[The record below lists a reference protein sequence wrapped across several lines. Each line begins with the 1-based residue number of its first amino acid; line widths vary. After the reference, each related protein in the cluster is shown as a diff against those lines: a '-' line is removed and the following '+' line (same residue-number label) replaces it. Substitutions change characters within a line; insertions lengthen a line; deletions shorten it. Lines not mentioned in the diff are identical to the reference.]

1 MKMEAHSAWNIPP
14 SQFQDLRARLS
25 TVSGASLSLSDPAGT
40 APKFVPEATV
50 LPRGR
55 LPAARHAQQARGRCP
70 SSAPAEAA
78 VSEAAPTGCPAPGDT
93 APEAGKPAA
102 RPPRFWTPGRKAR
115 DHKARPGDR
124 RGPSAAPAPSAQGGT
139 ATWPLEPDGGVP
151 QDGPAVRLPPPG
163 PQSAAALG
171 QWLSRPR
178 PARSDRCPSGAPGP
192 TLPPPRAHLQVA
204 ALRPAPLRG
213 GPREAQ
219 ARPQHTPSGPRRRL
233 PPIRPRAPAGSGVTR
248 FRGRGSEQ
256 PRRGPGPRA
265 EEAAFRPGQPWRR
278 ERVNATE
285 CPGPPRPRGA
295 CARLG
300 ERLSPP
306 RVAAPG
312 GAAPP
317 AAPGAR
323 EPLPA
328 RVVAPAR
335 AGSPA
340 FPGLPSGSRSA
351 APRGLVPFLGRASP
365 TTITFSS

>member
-1 MKMEAHSAWNIPP
+1 M
-14 SQFQDLRARLS
+14 
-25 TVSGASLSLSDPAGT
+25 AGS
-40 APKFVPEATV
+40 
-50 LPRGR
+50 R
-55 LPAARHAQQARGRCP
+55 LPSVLSRHEDAAQARHPQKQPSPRLHRPGARRP
-70 SSAPAEAA
+70 VTP
-78 VSEAAPTGCPAPGDT
+78 

-124 RGPSAAPAPSAQGGT
+124 RGPSAAPAPSAQRGT
-139 ATWPLEPDGGVP
+139 ATWPLEPELPNGGVP

-163 PQSAAALG
+163 PPSAAALG

-219 ARPQHTPSGPRRRL
+219 ARPQHTPSGPRRRP

-256 PRRGPGPRA
+256 PRRGPGLRA
-265 EEAAFRPGQPWRR
+265 EEAAFRPVQPWRR

-312 GAAPP
+312 GAAHP
-317 AAPGAR
+317 AAPGVR

-328 RVVAPAR
+328 RVPAPAR
-335 AGSPA
+335 AGPSA
-340 FPGLPSGSRSA
+340 FPGLPSRSRSA